1 MAHEPTAA
9 SNPKARA
16 GGRPSRDESQAKQ
29 LRILEVAQRVFFAQ
43 GYAEATIDT
52 IAHEAGVAKKTLYEH
67 YGDKAGLFAAVM
79 QRLRDAWTRGLHDIV
94 IEATDPRVALE
105 GVALHLLDMG
115 TRSDMLELHRLLLM
129 EARRF
134 PDLIDGRYNKRGAP
148 VGMKPLADY
157 LRRAVKQGSLQ
168 LGDIGLAT
176 EQFVY
181 LVLGGLR
188 TRILRGV
195 SVRPNATARKRIARQ
210 AVTIFLY
217 GCMPQA
223 SADTGN
229 SRR

>member
-1 MAHEPTAA
+1 MADEPIAT
-9 SNPKARA
+9 SRPRSRK
-16 GGRPSRDESQAKQ
+16 GGRPSRDEAEAKQ
-29 LRILEVAQRVFFAQ
+29 LRILEVAQQVFFAQ

-67 YGDKAGLFAAVM
+67 YGDKAGLFAVVM
-79 QRLRDAWTRGLHDIV
+79 QRLRDAWTRGLLDVV
-94 IEATDPRVALE
+94 IEATDPSLALE

-115 TRSDMLELHRLLLM
+115 TRSDMLGLHRLLLI

-134 PDLIDGRYNKRGAP
+134 PDLIDGRYSKRGAP

-157 LRRAVKQGSLQ
+157 LRQAVKHGSLQ
-168 LGDIGLAT
+168 LDDIDLAT

-195 SVRPNATARKRIARQ
+195 SSRPNAATRERIARQ
-210 AVTIFLY
+210 AVTIFLH
-217 GCMPQA
+217 GCASQA
-223 SADTGN
+223 SADPGK